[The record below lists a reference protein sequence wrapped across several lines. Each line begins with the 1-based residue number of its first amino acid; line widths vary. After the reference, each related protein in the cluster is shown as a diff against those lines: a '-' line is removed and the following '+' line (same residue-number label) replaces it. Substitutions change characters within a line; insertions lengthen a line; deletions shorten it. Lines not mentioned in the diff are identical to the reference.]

1 MYYVIAGPA
10 RDAVWWPNKLEALG
24 LILGTPPPLKMLLL
38 LKILSGWRSKNLG
51 VFKPH

>member
-10 RDAVWWPNKLEALG
+10 RDAVWWPDKLEALG
-24 LILGTPPPLKMLLL
+24 LILGTPQVKMLPL

-51 VFKPH
+51 VIKPH